1 MGTLGSAGQAVG
13 VPNIDDQ
20 LQIGKVKVAGHISTH
35 GFCCCSATATLTA
48 RNAGSVTSCQ
58 KKTGFVKRQLATVH
72 CSGTVCTVTKLHH
85 KTIMTS
91 HAQQYQDIRD
101 GVRSLCAQFPDEYF
115 RKVDEQ
121 RGYPEE
127 FVNALTQAGWMA
139 ALIPQEYGGSG
150 LSLTEASVIMEE
162 INRCGGNSG
171 ACHGQMYNMGTL
183 VRHGSKAQKERY
195 LPKIASGELRL
206 QSMGVTEPT
215 TGTDTTRIK
224 TTAVRKGDRY
234 VINGQKVWISRVQHS
249 DLMILLARTTPLDQ
263 VTKKSEGMSI
273 FIVDLHD
280 AVKNGMTIR
289 PILNMVNHETN
300 ELFFD
305 NLEIPAENLIGE
317 EGKGFK
323 YILDGLNAERALIAA
338 ECIGDGYWFIDR
350 VTKYVKDRI
359 VFGRPIGQ
367 NQGVQFPIAKAYINV
382 EAASLMR
389 YEACRL
395 FDAHLPCGAE
405 ANMAKLL
412 AADASWEAANACLQ
426 FHGGFGFACEY
437 DVERKFRE
445 TRLYQVAPISTNL
458 ILSYVAEHVLG
469 LPRSF

>member
-1 MGTLGSAGQAVG
+1 L
-13 VPNIDDQ
+13 
-20 LQIGKVKVAGHISTH
+20 
-35 GFCCCSATATLTA
+35 LT
-48 RNAGSVTSCQ
+48 R
-58 KKTGFVKRQLATVH
+58 KTGLSKRQLAGHTLYGKV
-72 CSGTVCTVTKLHH
+72 SNELNRNDKAT
-85 KTIMTS
+85 MTT
-91 HAQQYQDIRD
+91 HAEQYQDIRD
-101 GVRSLCAQFPDEYF
+101 GIRSLCAQFPDEYF
-115 RKVDEQ
+115 RKVDEV
-121 RGYPEE
+121 RGYPED
-127 FVNALTQAGWMA
+127 FVKALTDAGWMA

-150 LSLTEASVIMEE
+150 LTMTEASVIMEE

-183 VRHGSKAQKERY
+183 LRHGSEEQKRHY
-195 LPKIASGELRL
+195 LPKIAAGELRL

-215 TGTDTTRIK
+215 TGTDTTKIK
-224 TTAVRKGDRY
+224 TTAVKKGDRY

-273 FIVDLHD
+273 FIVDLHH
-280 AVKNGMTIR
+280 AVKNGMAVR

-300 ELFFD
+300 ELFFED
-305 NLEIPAENLIGE
+305 LEIPAENLIGK
-317 EGKGFK
+317 EGLGFK

-350 VTKYVKDRI
+350 VSQYVKDRI

-395 FDAHLPCGAE
+395 FDAGLPCGAQ
-405 ANMAKLL
+405 ANMAKML

-458 ILSYVAEHVLG
+458 ILSYVAEHILG

>member
-1 MGTLGSAGQAVG
+1 M
-13 VPNIDDQ
+13 IE
-20 LQIGKVKVAGHISTH
+20 STPD
-35 GFCCCSATATLTA
+35 A
-48 RNAGSVTSCQ
+48 
-58 KKTGFVKRQLATVH
+58 
-72 CSGTVCTVTKLHH
+72 
-85 KTIMTS
+85 
-91 HAQQYQDIRD
+91 YQDIREA
-101 GVRSLCAQFPDEYF
+101 VRDLCGQFSGEYF
-115 RKVDEQ
+115 RKIDEA
-121 RGYPEE
+121 RGYPEA
-127 FVNALTQAGWMA
+127 FVDALTKAGWLA

-150 LSLTEASVIMEE
+150 LGLTEASVIMEE
-162 INRCGGNSG
+162 INRSGGNSG

-183 VRHGSKAQKERY
+183 LRHGSAEQKKRY

-215 TGTDTTRIK
+215 TGTDTTKIK
-224 TTAVRKGDRY
+224 TTAEKKGDRY

-249 DLMILLARTTPLDQ
+249 DLMILLARTTPVAD
-263 VTKKSEGMSI
+263 VKKKSEGMSI
-273 FIVDLHD
+273 FIVDLREAIGHGLT
-280 AVKNGMTIR
+280 VQ

-323 YILDGLNAERALIAA
+323 YILDGLNAERTLIAA
-338 ECIGDGYWFIDR
+338 ECIGDGYWFIDK
-350 VTKYVKDRI
+350 VSQYVKDRV

-367 NQGVQFPIAKAYINV
+367 NQGVQFPIARAYVNV
-382 EAASLMR
+382 EAANLMR
-389 YEACRL
+389 FKACEL
-395 FDAHLPCGAE
+395 FDAQKHCGAQ

-426 FHGGFGFACEY
+426 FHGGFGFAAEY

-458 ILSYVAEHVLG
+458 ILSYVAEHILG